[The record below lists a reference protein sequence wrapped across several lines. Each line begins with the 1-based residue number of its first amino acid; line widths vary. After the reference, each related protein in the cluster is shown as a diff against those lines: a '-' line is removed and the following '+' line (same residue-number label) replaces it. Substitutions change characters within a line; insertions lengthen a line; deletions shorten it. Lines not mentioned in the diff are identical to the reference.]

1 MTINNPEYA
10 TKATATRAAKRM
22 ELVNFRID
30 PTEDGKVLLVDL
42 DRPLYNNA
50 IREKS
55 KVTGAVGIVWDICK
69 DMMPAA
75 SRKDIIAACIEA
87 GVAANTARTQYQA
100 YRKACGMVKA

>member
-10 TKATATRAAKRM
+10 TKANATRAAKR
-22 ELVNFRID
+22 LNLTTFRID
-30 PTEDGKVLLVDL
+30 DLEDGRVVLVDL
-42 DRPLYNNA
+42 SRPLYNNE

-55 KVTGAVGIVWDICK
+55 KVKGAVGVVWDICK
-69 DMMPAA
+69 DMMPEAT
-75 SRKDIIAACIEA
+75 RKDVIAACIEA